1 MFSGES
7 VTAVQSGVAPVRYRE
22 VMTVDVGAGPHLHLG
37 YVKESG
43 HVWVSDTGG
52 DTITVLDHAD
62 GHVIDRWRIGRG
74 AAHFSFDA
82 GCNVGVVALRSA
94 DEAVIVNPQTRTVIE
109 RVALTAG
116 SAPTGTMPAFDRGI
130 VYTLN
135 EGNGTVTA
143 VDVSSAQVVST
154 IGVGGLPKWG
164 QPWGASYKPI
174 TKPVGKTY
182 VVSTESDDVTVF
194 DDNTNEVICRIPV
207 GHRPNRNA
215 IFREHGNIYISN
227 EADDT
232 VTVIRIADDEVLATV
247 PVNHRPF
254 RMLPIMAINGRDEMW
269 VLGAGDA
276 ATGKGTVAAV
286 SGTDHVVTRTI
297 DVVDAPAN
305 WVVNPQKRLFIV
317 GSSCRQLLVYDFVS
331 DGPVGVTQLGHDPAP
346 GAISGLI
353 HTAAG
358 SLFILNDDS
367 TVTVLRDQNT

>member
-1 MFSGES
+1 M
-7 VTAVQSGVAPVRYRE
+7 TAVGTSVRYEEITTVE
-22 VMTVDVGAGPHLHLG
+22 VGTGPHLHIG

-62 GHVIDRWRIGRG
+62 GHVIDRWRIGGG

-82 GCNVGVVALRSA
+82 GCNVGLVALRSA
-94 DEAVIVNPQTRTVIE
+94 DEAAIINPQTREVLN
-109 RVALTAG
+109 RVALPAG
-116 SAPTGTMPAFDRGI
+116 SAPTGTMPAFDRRI

-143 VDVSSAQVVST
+143 IEMSSAEIVAT
-154 IGVGGLPKWG
+154 IEVGGLPKWG

-174 TKPVGKTY
+174 TQPVGKTY
-182 VVSTESDDVTVF
+182 VVSTASDDVTVF
-194 DDNTNEVICRIPV
+194 DDNTNEVIRRIPV

-215 IFREHGNIYISN
+215 IFREHGNVYVSN

-254 RMLPIMAINGRDEMW
+254 RMLPIQAINGRDEMW
-269 VLGAGDA
+269 VLGAGEES
-276 ATGKGTVAAV
+276 TGAGTVAAV
-286 SGTDHVVTRTI
+286 SGNDHVVARTI
-297 DVVDAPAN
+297 DVVDEPGN

-317 GSSCRQLLVYDFVS
+317 GSSCRQLMVYDFVA
-331 DGPVGVTQLGHDPAP
+331 DAPIGLTELRHDPAP

-353 HTAAG
+353 HTAPG
-358 SLFILNDDS
+358 SLFILNNDS
-367 TVTVLRDQNT
+367 TVTVLRDSQA